1 MRNITIALVTSLALA
16 SAALAQQPSSS
27 PQQPPSSQQ
36 PSSTPS
42 AQPPATQQPSAP
54 STAAARLVAMG
65 QLVRVDTKAKTFT
78 IRQASAS
85 SSSPSAPADPS
96 RPSNPPSATPPSA
109 APPSAGSSSPS
120 AMPTEFT
127 YNDTTKVTGS
137 EKTVEGLATMQGTE
151 VTVHYVK
158 QADKNVAT
166 EIEIKNQKS

>member
-109 APPSAGSSSPS
+109 GASSPS
-120 AMPTEFT
+120 TMPTEFT